1 MLRNVCLGWLICGL
15 WLLSAGQ
22 ALAAG
27 WSTPDPVVP
36 DIQSTGYTLGMS
48 GGGQAVAA
56 WSDGGGIY
64 AAVAPRGRAFGR
76 RQVLAPTD
84 NLNSGRMLV
93 VDGRGDAVAFW
104 ISELRKSYG
113 GLFVSYRAAGR
124 SFGKPVQIA
133 AHVSYVDAAID
144 ANGDA
149 TFVWLGQNRRAMV
162 LDVRQRT
169 ARGKLAKVIQLDH
182 GTQLTAPS
190 IAVNGPADAIV
201 AWGSGPAQTEVI
213 RYAVRIRGN
222 GFGHAEHLASA
233 GHGVAN
239 PDLGLDDNGRALV
252 AWDAGVVN
260 AFGAYFYREVDAVT
274 VNLFA
279 HRVWAK
285 TVKPAPA
292 PPVLRFPTSSADT
305 LWQDGPQVSV
315 NGRGNQLLVFA
326 INRFSGDPTGIE
338 VTRAGPGQSLPQ
350 PRIVATGDPDEVP
363 ASAVGAGGAAI
374 VAWDDESGLVPDMA
388 TVAPKANTPFGRAQ
402 PISSPA
408 DDSGAPVV
416 ASDGRGDVAALWQ
429 DLGSSAAS
437 NSALTPSPL
446 EFAALDH

>member
-1 MLRNVCLGWLICGL
+1 MAVSRRRRASWRRVRPT
-15 WLLSAGQ
+15 
-22 ALAAG
+22 AAARAHRQPERR
-27 WSTPDPVVP
+27 PDARRRRP
-36 DIQSTGYTLGMS
+36 GR
-48 GGGQAVAA
+48 
-56 WSDGGGIY
+56 
-64 AAVAPRGRAFGR
+64 RGR
-76 RQVLAPTD
+76 VLD
-84 NLNSGRMLV
+84 
-93 VDGRGDAVAFW
+93 
-104 ISELRKSYG
+104 SELRKSYG
-113 GLFVSYRAAGR
+113 GLFVSYRAGGR
-124 SFGKPVQIA
+124 TFGKPVQIA
-133 AHVSYVDAAID
+133 AHVSYADAGID
-144 ANGDA
+144 GNGNA
-149 TFVWLGQNRRAMV
+149 TFAWLGQNRRVTA
-162 LDVRQRT
+162 LDVVQLK
-169 ARGKLAKVIQLDH
+169 ARGKLAKITQLDR

-190 IAVNGPADAIV
+190 IAINGPGDAIV

-222 GFGHAEHLASA
+222 SFGHAQRLASA

-260 AFGAYFYREVDAVT
+260 AFGSYLYREVDAVT

-285 TVKPAPA
+285 AVKPPPA
-292 PPVLRFPTSSADT
+292 PPVLRFPPSSGDT

-315 NGRGNQLLVFA
+315 NGRGDQLLVFE
-326 INRFSGDPTGIE
+326 INRYSGDPTGIE
-338 VTRAGPGQSLPQ
+338 VTRAGPGRALPE

-363 ASAVGAGGAAI
+363 GSVVGASGAAI
-374 VAWDDESGLVPDMA
+374 IAWDDESGLVPDMA
-388 TVAPKANTPFGRAQ
+388 TTAAKANTPFGRAQ

-446 EFAALDH
+446 EFAALDR